1 MEIRQALTG
10 EFDEVRTFYHTLID
24 GMRDAEYKPG
34 WKKGIYPSDGELRE
48 ALEAGWL
55 YTGREDGGIAAAMI
69 VNDRS
74 NDGYR
79 QAQWPTPAGDGEVT
93 MIHTLGVM
101 PHRGGRGLGKEMVR
115 YAIGL
120 ARRQEKKA
128 VRLDVLKG
136 NLPAERLYTGMGFQY
151 VQMVSMFYED
161 TGWTDFLL
169 YEYPLDR
176 G

>member
-1 MEIRQALTG
+1 MEIVQAQIE
-10 EFDEVRTFYHTLID
+10 EFDEVRIFYHTLID

-74 NDGYR
+74 NEGYR
-79 QAQWPTPAGDGEVT
+79 QAQWPTPAGDGETAV
-93 MIHTLGVM
+93 IHALGVM

-120 ARRQEKKA
+120 AKQQGKKV
-128 VRLDVLKG
+128 VRLDVLNG
-136 NLPAERLYTGMGFQY
+136 NLPAERLYMGLGFQY
-151 VQMVSMFYED
+151 VQTVSMFYED

-169 YEYPLDR
+169 YEYPL
-176 G
+176 

>member
-1 MEIRQALTG
+1 MEIRQAQIE

-24 GMRDAEYKPG
+24 EMRDAEYQPG
-34 WKKGIYPSDGELRE
+34 WEKEIYPSDAELRE

-69 VNDRS
+69 VNHRG

-79 QAQWPTPAGDGEVT
+79 QAQWPTPAGDGETAV
-93 MIHTLGVM
+93 IHVLGVM
-101 PHRGGRGLGKEMVR
+101 PRCSGRGLGGEMVR

-120 ARRQEKKA
+120 ARRQGKKV
-128 VRLDVLKG
+128 VRLDVLNG
-136 NLPAERLYTGMGFQY
+136 NLPAERLYTGAGFQY
-151 VQMVSMFYED
+151 VQTVSMFYED

-169 YEYPLDR
+169 YEYPL
-176 G
+176 